1 MKSPIDG
8 YPLLCFEELEST
20 QTLLIERVR
29 AGERVGAIRTDFQS
43 KGRGRFDRN
52 WTAKSGTSLLVSMA
66 HFAYADHAAPW
77 LLGMASAVACARAAG
92 CQLQWPNDLVW
103 NGKKLGGILTELIDI
118 PGFGQIAVVGLGFNC
133 LGEPPLPTATTL
145 ESSSLTTQTPDQLWD
160 SFLREWEAL
169 PKVSSWADLKS
180 SWVELDRTPGKVFRS
195 PDGAEVVA
203 KLVDEEGRLV
213 GERDGELRVLVAA
226 EALWGETRS

>member
-8 YPLLCFEELEST
+8 YPVLYFEELEST
-20 QTLLIERVR
+20 QSLLIEKVR
-29 AGERVGAIRTDFQS
+29 ASERIGAIRTNFQS
-43 KGRGRFDRN
+43 KGKGRFDRN
-52 WTAKSGTSLLVSMA
+52 WTAAPGTSLLVSMA
-66 HFAYADHAAPW
+66 HFSYADHAAPW

-145 ESSSLTTQTPDQLWD
+145 ELCSLKPQTPDHVWN
-160 SFLREWEAL
+160 SFLKEWEAM
-169 PKVSSWADLKS
+169 PEVFSWADLKS
-180 SWVELDRTPGKVFRS
+180 SWMELDRTPGKVYRA
-195 PDGAEVVA
+195 PDGMEVVA
-203 KLVDEEGRLV
+203 KMVDDEGRLV
-213 GERDGELRVLVAA
+213 GERDGERRIMIAA